1 MQALAQCRELQQTV
15 SQQSRVVQAVQE
27 ERDIAIGTLSKHEL
41 VEEYQS
47 VCQQRGV
54 ARDHVTEP
62 RDHVI
67 EQLRQQNKELHAVIH
82 QMRREMEQ
90 LTDLP
95 EQRDGKDEVSPQTA
109 PNDGRLTTG
118 YVKYMES
125 EVIRLKSGN
134 QQLKER
140 VQELSQTK
148 KPPTPPPLGSKG
160 SPSPPPMGDK
170 LSKCESQHRAHLV
183 ALSDTIAT
191 LQREKLALELETL
204 QLNTRV
210 QKLEKSL
217 TAYQEKV

>member
-1 MQALAQCRELQQTV
+1 M
-15 SQQSRVVQAVQE
+15 QAVQE
-27 ERDIAIGTLSKHEL
+27 ERDIAIATLRKHEL

-47 VCQQRGV
+47 VCQQGGA
-54 ARDHVTEP
+54 ARDHVTES

-67 EQLRQQNKELHAVIH
+67 QQLKQQNKELHTVIH

-95 EQRDGKDEVSPQTA
+95 EQRDEKDEASPKMAQD
-109 PNDGRLTTG
+109 DGRSILTTG

-125 EVIRLKSGN
+125 EVVRLKLEN

-140 VQELSQTK
+140 IQELFQTK
-148 KPPTPPPLGSKG
+148 KPPTPPPLGSKRCT
-160 SPSPPPMGDK
+160 SPPLTGDK
-170 LSKCESQHRAHLV
+170 PSKCESQHRAHLV

-204 QLNTRV
+204 QLNTKV
-210 QKLEKSL
+210 QQLEKSL